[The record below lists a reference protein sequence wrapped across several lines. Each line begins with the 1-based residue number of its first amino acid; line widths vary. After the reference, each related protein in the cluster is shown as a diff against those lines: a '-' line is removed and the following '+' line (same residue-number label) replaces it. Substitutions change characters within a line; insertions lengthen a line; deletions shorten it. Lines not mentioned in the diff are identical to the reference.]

1 MESEVAA
8 TSKRSLLSNLR
19 VLDLTRVVAGPYATT
34 MLADMGADVVK
45 VEEPMH
51 GDELRWIKYKGRG
64 AEHQDYFNA
73 SNRSKRSIT
82 LNFKNPDEHAIG
94 QDLAKRADVLV
105 ENFAPGVAERL
116 GMGWKELHDLNP
128 KLVYCSI
135 SGFGQTGPYKAR
147 IALDPV
153 IQALTGVMSV
163 TGYEGEEP
171 LQIGAPVADV
181 VAGMFGA
188 YSVVC
193 ALLDAKD
200 TGKGRYIDIS
210 MQDALLAVLGPRV
223 GEPLQAG
230 HNPTRYGN
238 ANGMRVP
245 ANTYRTSDGK
255 YVATLVQNDNHW
267 ERFCRALDKPDWF
280 ACDSYRTMAGR
291 STHRDELDRVVA
303 EEFARRTA
311 AEWEKRLDENRI
323 PFGVVNTYLEAVEDP
338 QIKHRGLIKEV
349 SHPVSGKIR
358 LVGAPWKI
366 SDTGERITP
375 PPLLGQHTAEVLTD
389 WLSWPRE
396 RAERIQEAHERLR
409 AESK

>member
-1 MESEVAA
+1 MDQQA
-8 TSKRSLLSNLR
+8 LLSNVR

-45 VEEPMH
+45 VEEPLH
-51 GDELRWIKYKGRG
+51 GDELRWIRYKGRE
-64 AEHQDYFNA
+64 AKHEDYFNA

-82 LNFKNPDEHAIG
+82 LNLKVPEERAIAH
-94 QDLAKRADVLV
+94 DLARKADALV

-116 GMGWKELHDLNP
+116 GMGWRELHELNP

-135 SGFGQTGPYKAR
+135 SGFGQTGPYRAR

-163 TGYEGEEP
+163 NGYEGEEP
-171 LQIGAPVADV
+171 LQIGAPIADV

-188 YSVVC
+188 YTVVC
-193 ALLDAKD
+193 ALSDATR

-210 MQDALLAVLGPRV
+210 MQDAMLAVLGPRV

-230 HNPTRYGN
+230 YNPTRYGN

-245 ANTYRTSDGK
+245 ANTYRTADGK

-267 ERFCRALDKPDWF
+267 ERFCRALDKPHWY
-280 ACDSYRTMAGR
+280 ASEKYRTMADR
-291 STHRDELDRVVA
+291 AIHRDELDRMVA
-303 EEFARRTA
+303 EEFGRRTA
-311 AEWEKRLDENRI
+311 AEWGPRLDENRI

-358 LVGAPWKI
+358 MVGAPWKV
-366 SDTGERITP
+366 SDTDERITP

-396 RAERIQEAHERLR
+396 RAEKVQEAHKRLR
-409 AESK
+409 AQSQ